1 LSRTIEELRKIIA
14 DESRPTEE
22 REAAARHILALQG
35 EQRTEISD
43 TDPDLAKILHDPD
56 SEMAKLCPG
65 FFATT
70 LPEAKGRLAQSR
82 QEGALLCTVR
92 NEHLPMFERIT
103 AAVIWRSR
111 RPAGNVWERLT
122 DADLVESLCV
132 HPHLDRLNELHAHIY
147 DPKVPKGD
155 WRSYLH
161 GQWAAM
167 EEFHGLRNQFPLRHA
182 PVMLSLESVAGRI
195 IKSSPPE
202 IKDDFTAR
210 REIYDYA
217 RSLSGK

>member
-1 LSRTIEELRKIIA
+1 MRTIEELSKIVN
-14 DESRPTEE
+14 DETRPTEE

-35 EQRTEISD
+35 EQGTEISD
-43 TDPDLAKILHDPD
+43 ADPDLARVLHDPD

-70 LPEAKGRLAQSR
+70 LPEAKRRLAQSR

-92 NEHLPMFERIT
+92 NEQLPMVERIT

-122 DADLVESLCV
+122 DADLVESLCI
-132 HPHLDRLNELHAHIY
+132 HPHLARLNELSAY
-147 DPKVPKGD
+147 VSNPSVPKGD

-161 GQWAAM
+161 DQWAALQ
-167 EEFHGLRNQFPLRHA
+167 EFDRLRGLYPLRTA
-182 PVMLSLESVAGRI
+182 PQILSSESVASKV
-195 IKSSPPE
+195 IKNSPSE
-202 IKDDFTAR
+202 LRDDFTAR

-217 RSLSGK
+217 RDLAAK